1 MLKVNR
7 DLTNFRQALKRK
19 RSQEPA
25 KDEAEDDLV
34 DAFRRYDAAQRDQSE
49 PSEGSYILEGQSP
62 ALLRRQK

>member
-25 KDEAEDDLV
+25 KDEDENELV
-34 DAFRRYDAAQRDQSE
+34 DAFRRYDAAQRDSSE

-62 ALLRRQK
+62 KLL

>member
-1 MLKVNR
+1 MLKVNS

-19 RSQEPA
+19 RSQESA
-25 KDEAEDDLV
+25 KDEDEDDLV
-34 DAFRRYDAAQRDQSE
+34 DAFRRYDAAQIDHSE